1 MQESS
6 SQLPKILITGGTSGL
21 GHELVKIF
29 LEKGYYVVT
38 TGRRDLLLPES
49 GKRLSM
55 YKVDFSDLKTTADVF
70 RQIAEAHQFDVVINN
85 AGILSPPKLTLT
97 NNGMEYTFQV
107 NFLAHLLAD
116 EIILNKLEEGQPMT
130 IASVTSPVYRLA
142 SIDTGK
148 GKRYRAL
155 KSYSDSKLYLVLISK
170 HLPEV
175 HPDKRIVC
183 FSFDPG
189 TFGSGIYRMQSRFFS
204 TLYWIAAPFMR
215 KPSKVA
221 NVLGEI
227 ITRKDISGNVIY
239 NVNNRVR
246 PIPATDKGITETFW
260 KECYEK
266 ISPFL

>member
-29 LEKGYYVVT
+29 LNKGYYVVT
-38 TGRRDLLLPES
+38 TGRRDLPLPES
-49 GKRLSM
+49 GKRFSM
-55 YKVDFSDLKTTADVF
+55 HKVDFSDLKSTAEVF
-70 RQIAEAHQFDVVINN
+70 RQIAEAHQFDLVINN

-97 NNGMEYTFQV
+97 NDGMEYTFQV

-116 EIILNKLEEGQPMT
+116 EIILNKLEDDRPLR

-142 SIDTGK
+142 SINTVK

-155 KSYSDSKLYLVLISK
+155 KAYSDSKLYLVLISK
-170 HLPEV
+170 HLSQL
-175 HPDKRIVC
+175 HKDKRIVC

-204 TLYWIAAPFMR
+204 ALYWIAAPFMR

-221 NVLGEI
+221 GVLAEI
-227 ITRKDISGNVIY
+227 LTRKDVSGNVIY
-239 NVNNRVR
+239 NLNKQMRQ
-246 PIPATDKGITETFW
+246 IPETDKDLTETFW
-260 KECYEK
+260 KECFEK
-266 ISPFL
+266 IRPFL

>member
-1 MQESS
+1 MQEST

-29 LEKGYYVVT
+29 LNKGYYVVT
-38 TGRRDLLLPES
+38 TGRRDLPLPES
-49 GKRLSM
+49 GKRFSM
-55 YKVDFSDLKTTADVF
+55 HKVDFSDLKSTAEVF
-70 RQIAEAHQFDVVINN
+70 RQIAEAHQFDLVINN

-97 NNGMEYTFQV
+97 NDGMEYTFQV

-116 EIILNKLEEGQPMT
+116 EIILNKLEDDRPLR

-142 SIDTGK
+142 SINSGK

-155 KSYSDSKLYLVLISK
+155 KAYSDSKLYLVLISK
-170 HLPEV
+170 HLSQL
-175 HPDKRIVC
+175 HKDKRIVC

-221 NVLGEI
+221 GVLAEI
-227 ITRKDISGNVIY
+227 LTRKDVSGNVIY
-239 NVNNRVR
+239 NLNKQMRQ
-246 PIPATDKGITETFW
+246 IPETDKDLTETFW
-260 KECYEK
+260 KECFEK
-266 ISPFL
+266 IRPFL